1 MKKVK
6 CVSIREFMPKQI
18 EVGKI
23 YYMDEKTK
31 WKDEDGDEYAV
42 FYSNNNGEDKYYID
56 TVKINVKVMKK
67 LGIKKE
73 HIFCSNICTKCNSN
87 IYHSYRD
94 CKSKKIESGRN
105 IALICLK

>member
-31 WKDEDGDEYAV
+31 WKDCDGDEYAV
-42 FYSNNNGEDKYYID
+42 FYSDNNGEDKIGNLLLSHFYMMEDRNCMACD
-56 TVKINVKVMKK
+56 T
-67 LGIKKE
+67 
-73 HIFCSNICTKCNSN
+73 CN
-87 IYHSYRD
+87 D
-94 CKSKKIESGRN
+94 
-105 IALICLK
+105 